1 MLFTADVPRYMERLC
16 SHVVWSLEDLT
27 GHISQPVPN
36 ARLMRLTLVTDARG
50 LSSLCDLLMCWHKYL
65 VSIHKR
71 ESKDAF
77 VILTSHGP
85 LHLFITVA
93 TSTSQSCFSFQY
105 QIAHLLSP
113 KQRKHNL
120 WLKIKQRYLFLSYYG
135 VPRERMLFC
144 CLAGVFC
151 SRFGGMSLFIVNF
164 WCFIWYA
171 VLPVTC
177 TKVFISVNDC
187 LWSSDLRFEQRMY
200 STASS
205 VNLLM
210 L

>member
-1 MLFTADVPRYMERLC
+1 MASERVLFTAVVPGYSVDTLSEALKTWQATSVSHYHPILLRYRCLWALF
-16 SHVVWSLEDLT
+16 SVWFVDTNTCFLFT
-27 GHISQPVPN
+27 T
-36 ARLMRLTLVTDARG
+36 R
-50 LSSLCDLLMCWHKYL
+50 
-65 VSIHKR
+65 
-71 ESKDAF
+71 SKDAT
-77 VILTSHGP
+77 VILTSRGP
-85 LHLFITVA
+85 HRFFITVA
-93 TSTSQSCFSFQY
+93 TATSQSCFSFQY
-105 QIAHLLSP
+105 QIAHLLSS

-120 WLKIKQRYLFLSYYG
+120 WLKIKQRYLFLSYYR

-187 LWSSDLRFEQRMY
+187 LWSPDLRF
-200 STASS
+200 T
-205 VNLLM
+205 
-210 L
+210 

>member
-1 MLFTADVPRYMERLC
+1 MTEAITSVSSEGMLFSAVVPRYMELLC

-27 GHISQPVPN
+27 GHISQPVLN
-36 ARLMRLTLVTDARG
+36 ARLMRLTPVTDARG
-50 LSSLCDLLMCWHKYL
+50 LSSLCNLLICWHKYL
-65 VSIHKR
+65 VSVHKR
-71 ESKDAF
+71 ESKDAT
-77 VILTSHGP
+77 VILTSHGS

-120 WLKIKQRYLFLSYYG
+120 WLKIKQRYLFLSYYR

-177 TKVFISVNDC
+177 TKVFFSVNDC
-187 LWSSDLRFEQRMY
+187 LWSPDLRF
-200 STASS
+200 T
-205 VNLLM
+205 
-210 L
+210 

>member
-1 MLFTADVPRYMERLC
+1 MHVGSLLCVICWFVDTNTWFPFTNANQKK
-16 SHVVWSLEDLT
+16 
-27 GHISQPVPN
+27 QPSFS
-36 ARLMRLTLVTDARG
+36 R
-50 LSSLCDLLMCWHKYL
+50 S
-65 VSIHKR
+65 
-71 ESKDAF
+71 
-77 VILTSHGP
+77 

-120 WLKIKQRYLFLSYYG
+120 WLKIKQRYLFLSYYR

-177 TKVFISVNDC
+177 TKVFFSVNDC
-187 LWSSDLRFEQRMY
+187 LWSPDLRF
-200 STASS
+200 T
-205 VNLLM
+205 
-210 L
+210 